1 MMCLKAR
8 TWNGDAKLLHWHL
21 TLVIVRNQ
29 FFVELGRFKH
39 SARRLLHG
47 LTLKSRMFRCR
58 SMALA
63 NGRLITAWETF
74 SRAGDLQ
81 PAALR
86 FVRGD
91 FAAPIGLIQ
100 IFGCL
105 MSWNIAMSLAG
116 VAHSHLVII
125 FRYMYLN
132 LNSLIFDS
140 TSKWRNASR
149 EWSSRTSCC
158 CNIRTIAAR
167 LHGQLAVVCRIAAC

>member
-1 MMCLKAR
+1 MIEALDAGLFFLLQIDGLASRMMSLETR
-8 TWNGDAKLLHWHL
+8 TWNRDAKLLHWHL

-47 LTLKSRMFRCR
+47 LTLKSRMFRRR

-63 NGRLITAWETF
+63 NGRLITAWKTF

-81 PAALR
+81 PTALR

-91 FAAPIGLIQ
+91 FAAPIGLVQ

-105 MSWNIAMSLAG
+105 MSRNIAMSLAG
-116 VAHSHLVII
+116 VTRSHLVII

-149 EWSSRTSCC
+149 ERNSRTSCC
-158 CNIRTIAAR
+158 
-167 LHGQLAVVCRIAAC
+167 